1 MAAAKRTAPTTL
13 VVVESPAKAKTLRAA
28 LGGEVAVLA
37 TLGHLVDLPE
47 ATLGVDVERGF
58 EPRYA
63 VLKGKNRLLSDLKRA
78 AREASLVLL
87 ATDPDREGE
96 AIAWLLAEA
105 LGAPGGSAAVRRVLL
120 HELTPEAI
128 RAAVAAP
135 VGLDQ
140 HRFEAQQAR
149 RILDRLVG
157 FQASPVLWTR
167 VRRGLSAGRV
177 QSVALRLVV
186 EREQAR
192 RAFRPEATWPAEVVL
207 EAPGA
212 APFRARLVALGP
224 PDPGGPPPAAAA
236 ALAAPAR
243 AEANAGAQLALLRQA
258 TYQVGAVAVTR
269 RPLPAPP
276 PFTTATLQQEAAR
289 RLGLSPRR
297 TMALAQRLYEGVD
310 LGEEGTVGLV
320 TYVRT
325 DATRLAP
332 AAAEAFRRQ
341 AAETF
346 GQALLPEG
354 PNLFPPRPGAQA
366 AHEAIRPTDPS
377 RTPELLAPR
386 FRALRERDLGRLYRL
401 VWERALASQLAPA
414 QLEVVEVEVAGSGP
428 GLPVARLLARGLHL
442 ETPGWLAVH
451 GGDLPEPDPGAEGGP
466 DAEGE
471 GEGEGAAAP
480 WSATS
485 LPALRP
491 GQPLAL
497 VGLDALRQVTGPAP
511 RYTEASLV
519 LALDRRRLGRP
530 STFAAIV
537 DTVQA
542 RGYVERVDGRLA
554 PTALGERVDEALRAC
569 FPQELGVDFTAGLE
583 ARLDAVEEGTAGWR
597 EVLEGFYAP
606 FRAALARA
614 GAEAGVGVGER
625 AAALTGAA
633 PGAPLRGV
641 TPASAAFYCPDCG
654 KPMAVRWG
662 RRGEFLSCSGYP
674 SCRRTQD
681 VRRVDGAVTLAAAPQ
696 GGPLLADPCPRA
708 CGGEVVERR
717 SKRGKAFYGCSTWP
731 ACDFVS
737 WERPAGGPCPDCGNP
752 WLIEVVSRRV
762 GPALACPSKN
772 CGYRRALV
780 GGAPPDAPPA

>member
-1 MAAAKRTAPTTL
+1 MAAAKRAAPSTL

-58 EPRYA
+58 EPRYD

-96 AIAWLLAEA
+96 AIAWLLADA
-105 LGAPGGSAAVRRVLL
+105 LGAPGGGATVRRVLL

-135 VGLDQ
+135 VALDQ
-140 HRFEAQQAR
+140 RRFEAQQAR

-192 RAFRPEATWPAEVVL
+192 RAFRPEASWPAEVVL

-212 APFRARLVALGP
+212 APFRARLTALGP
-224 PDPGGPPPAAAA
+224 PDPGGPPPGGTDSMAP
-236 ALAAPAR
+236 AAPAR
-243 AEANAGAQLALLRQA
+243 SEADAEAQLALLRQA
-258 TYQVGAVAVTR
+258 TFQVGAVAVTR

-332 AAAEAFRRQ
+332 AAVEATRRQ

-346 GQALLPEG
+346 GQALLPER

-366 AHEAIRPTDPS
+366 AHEAIRPTDPA
-377 RTPELLAPR
+377 RTPERLAPR

-414 QLEVVEVEVAGSGP
+414 QLEVVEVEVAGAGP
-428 GLPVARLLARGLHL
+428 GLLGARLLARGLHL

-466 DAEGE
+466 DAVGE
-471 GEGEGAAAP
+471 GAGAAAP
-480 WSATS
+480 WSATP

-497 VGLDALRQVTGPAP
+497 VGLDALRLVTSPAP

-519 LALDRRRLGRP
+519 LALDQRGLGRP

-614 GAEAGVGVGER
+614 GAGGE
-625 AAALTGAA
+625 AA
-633 PGAPLRGV
+633 PPPAVAPGSPARGV
-641 TPASAAFYCPDCG
+641 ASASAAFYCPDCG

-681 VRRVDGAVTLAAAPQ
+681 VRRVDGVVTLAAAPQ
-696 GGPLLADPCPRA
+696 GGPVLADPCPRA

-717 SKRGKAFYGCSTWP
+717 SKRGKTFYGCSTWP

-752 WLIEVVSRRV
+752 WLVEVVSRRV
-762 GPALACPSKN
+762 GPALACPNKN